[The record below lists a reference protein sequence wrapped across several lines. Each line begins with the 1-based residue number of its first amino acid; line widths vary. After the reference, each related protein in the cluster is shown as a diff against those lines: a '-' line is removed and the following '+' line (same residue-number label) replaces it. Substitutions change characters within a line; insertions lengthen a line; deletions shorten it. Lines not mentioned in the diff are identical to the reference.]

1 MDSIFRVENNE
12 VTVGPHAAGPWNP
25 TMQHGGAPSS
35 LSVWAAEQIP
45 SASPMRVAR
54 LTIDLLRPVPV
65 APLTIRT
72 DVVREG
78 RKIQLVAVHLEREGV
93 EVARATVLKVRRAE
107 DDHAPVARADAL
119 EWPGPEQGRPRRT
132 PDPNRISFGAT
143 ADLRVVKGEFGE
155 PGPAAVW
162 FRFERRFIEGQA
174 NSPAMCTVA
183 TSDFTNG
190 VSAELDFRA
199 WTYINADLT
208 VSLARD
214 PEGDWILL
222 DGKTWIGHDGGGIG
236 HARLADR
243 NGYFGHAIQNL
254 VVEKR

>member
-1 MDSIFRVENNE
+1 MQSIFRVEDNR
-12 VTVGPHAAGPWNP
+12 VTVGPFAAGPWNP

-35 LSVWAAEQIP
+35 LSVWAAEQVP
-45 SASPMRVAR
+45 TSSPMRISR

-72 DVVREG
+72 EVLREG

-93 EVARATVLKVRRAE
+93 EVARASVLKVRRSEE
-107 DDHAPVARADAL
+107 DLSPVALADVL
-119 EWPGPEQGRPRRT
+119 ELPGPEQGRQRRT
-132 PDPNRISFGAT
+132 PDPNRTSLGAT
-143 ADLRVVKGEFGE
+143 ADLRAVKGEFGA

-162 FRFERRFIEGQA
+162 FHFERTFVEGHP
-174 NSPAMCTVA
+174 NSPAMCAAA

-190 VSAELDFRA
+190 VSSELDFRQ

-208 VSLARD
+208 VSLSRD
-214 PEGDWILL
+214 PEGEWILL
-222 DGKTWIGHDGGGIG
+222 DGKTWIGHDGGGIA

-243 NGYFGHAIQNL
+243 RGYFGLAIQNL
-254 VVEKR
+254 LVEKR